1 MANSE
6 LLSYVKQV
14 MDLETSVY
22 TNQRLEDGWINSLE
36 ECGAKLPNK
45 PKKPKKETVPI
56 PPFKPTTPTLDK
68 KPMLTTVIECGFG
81 ILLIIIGIL
90 LFADGGFSIVGGFGS
105 LLLGIPLTI
114 TGAKHPGVVKKIAD
128 KYAADMEEYNKEMDA
143 YNKRSAEAEAEWQR
157 QEQIYQSDKEKY
169 DQELGE
175 YGNACY
181 QSMQYIHEAGWMLKD
196 ALENLYDVNI
206 IYPKY
211 RNLVAVTTIYEYL
224 ASGRCDTLEGADGA
238 YNLYEMELRQNIII
252 GQLSSVLDSLEQIK
266 NNQFTLY
273 NEIEESNRK
282 SAELLSDIA
291 DNTKFSAYANEE
303 TAKANAA
310 IAQNTEATKY
320 YTLFNAAKRK

>member
-105 LLLGIPLTI
+105 LLLGIP
-114 TGAKHPGVVKKIAD
+114 
-128 KYAADMEEYNKEMDA
+128 
-143 YNKRSAEAEAEWQR
+143 
-157 QEQIYQSDKEKY
+157 
-169 DQELGE
+169 
-175 YGNACY
+175 
-181 QSMQYIHEAGWMLKD
+181 
-196 ALENLYDVNI
+196 
-206 IYPKY
+206 
-211 RNLVAVTTIYEYL
+211 
-224 ASGRCDTLEGADGA
+224 
-238 YNLYEMELRQNIII
+238 
-252 GQLSSVLDSLEQIK
+252 
-266 NNQFTLY
+266 
-273 NEIEESNRK
+273 
-282 SAELLSDIA
+282 
-291 DNTKFSAYANEE
+291 
-303 TAKANAA
+303 
-310 IAQNTEATKY
+310 
-320 YTLFNAAKRK
+320 

>member
-291 DNTKFSAYANEE
+291 DNTKVSAYANEE

>member
-128 KYAADMEEYNKEMDA
+128 KYAADMVEYNKEMDA

>member
-224 ASGRCDTLEGADGA
+224 ASGRCDTLVPTISMKWNCG
-238 YNLYEMELRQNIII
+238 RI
-252 GQLSSVLDSLEQIK
+252 
-266 NNQFTLY
+266 
-273 NEIEESNRK
+273 
-282 SAELLSDIA
+282 LLLVNYLPFWIA
-291 DNTKFSAYANEE
+291 
-303 TAKANAA
+303 
-310 IAQNTEATKY
+310 
-320 YTLFNAAKRK
+320 

>member
-90 LFADGGFSIVGGFGS
+90 LFADGGFSIVVGFGS
-105 LLLGIPLTI
+105 LLLGVPLTI

>member
-181 QSMQYIHEAGWMLKD
+181 QSMQYIHEVGWMLKD

>member
-14 MDLETSVY
+14 MDLETSIY
-22 TNQRLEDGWINSLE
+22 TNQRLQDGWFDSLVE
-36 ECGAKLPNK
+36 HA
-45 PKKPKKETVPI
+45 PKIPKEPKKETALL
-56 PPFKPTTPTLDK
+56 PPFKPTTPVLDK

-114 TGAKHPGVVKKIAD
+114 AGAKHPGAVKEIAD
-128 KYAADMEEYNKEMDA
+128 KYAADMEEYNKEMDV

-157 QEQIYQSDKEKY
+157 QEQTYQSEKEKA
-169 DQELGE
+169 DQETKKYLDVCHQSLE
-175 YGNACY
+175 NIDNA
-181 QSMQYIHEAGWMLKD
+181 EWMLKD
-196 ALENLYDVNI
+196 ALEKLYDLDV

-224 ASGRCDTLEGADGA
+224 VSGRCDTLDGANGA

-252 GQLSSVLDSLEQIK
+252 GQLSSILDSLEQIK
-266 NNQFTLY
+266 NNQYTLY
-273 NEIEESNRK
+273 NEITESNRK
-282 SAELLSDIA
+282 SEKLLSNIS
-291 DNTKFSAYANEE
+291 NNIVFIKY
-303 TAKANAA
+303 
-310 IAQNTEATKY
+310 NTEEIEKHNKALEKCCEIMKY
-320 YTLFNAAKRK
+320 YTAFNGAKRK

>member
-105 LLLGIPLTI
+105 LLLGIPLKI